1 MSSSPSSKKSHDSS
15 RVNDSKNE
23 EDAISS
29 GSPSQPSPLKVSA
42 NKEATSLA
50 DDGSEQQH
58 QSEQNLNASADN
70 NNTTA
75 ASTADAVETAESSS
89 ENNNDEISHKELLSH
104 ILNIFKSVLERSS
117 HVEDLICGD
126 SDIIMDDDDSDTD
139 DNTSI
144 DVDVDVDKDIDDSG
158 IPKKAASTTTEA
170 AATAHPHSSSL
181 LSVPPSWKR
190 HNYASKTLSEIEDYI
205 IKSNN
210 SPAKK
215 SDNDNDD
222 DGQLLFNVEYN
233 ECSLLALANWTMMS
247 DNTNNN
253 NDKQNW
259 EQYKRSQIKHRATAT
274 SKYNM
279 PLPPPCAFRVCG
291 VCGNFGHYEL
301 ECDLLIDYN
310 DRHDDDDGCGSVG
323 SSDNKGGKRK
333 SRLDNETRERVIS
346 TLAKEIRIQR
356 TLCSLLSN
364 AKREEAEEVVEA
376 TKKKKKEMIKDGSE
390 EDDQEED
397 DASYWVT
404 SQRCNVCLSALGE
417 QSMLVCDGCDELYH
431 MHCLNPPLE
440 DIPDGDWYCD
450 VCVAYDDDV
459 SSTVELEGCNGF
471 VIESRK
477 RSVAE
482 EEERGRNKRRKEEGY
497 AGISLGGDNSWIAA
511 LSILSQTHYMP
522 DFPSI
527 YDIRRDYDGE
537 RRRGETEFVTD
548 EVVWAKRQVGHLKYW
563 PGIVSKVG
571 KKGLDV
577 RYFPLD
583 DCTLDRLHH
592 SSELLPFFPYFEC
605 LGYEKVMTN
614 IFFRRAVELGII
626 KTGLKTLGQA
636 LNYARCGTQM
646 SLQGNDHHNIT
657 AKRMFTSSGWIAP
670 TGWENANIDEVDGFM
685 IMSRN
690 DADDERK
697 NKSSPLESFS
707 VDGSDTDMCGICQ
720 EGGEL
725 LICDGGDKG
734 GGCGKAFHIECIG
747 RALPQGDWICKSCA
761 KEFGYKVGAEGFE
774 WGTENVE
781 KTDTIGNMTAEF
793 DVEDEIVGGTVS
805 WREVL
810 PRAKT
815 SYGTV
820 LSVDVQAKKALV
832 RSILILSD
840 SSESYG
846 RLFPSQPFAQTKQ
859 SIPIR
864 ATDIGSTVWMSLDS
878 LRFVSGRA
886 GERDLSDFKEILSS
900 HMTQEVESF
909 ESRCKQAEIERERSM
924 VELSQKP
931 VPENRS
937 DHDVST
943 LLPVRSA
950 PPSVHSAPPPTIR
963 SSVSGLLVVGKTPSG
978 LLQCPNCPFVT
989 QHRCGMSNHAK
1000 HCLQG
1005 RDYIYAE

>member
-1 MSSSPSSKKSHDSS
+1 MSSSSSSSKESHDSS

-29 GSPSQPSPLKVSA
+29 GSPSQPSPLKDSA
-42 NKEATSLA
+42 NEEATSLA
-50 DDGSEQQH
+50 DDGSEQHH
-58 QSEQNLNASADN
+58 QLEQNLNASPD
-70 NNTTA
+70 NNTTTA
-75 ASTADAVETAESSS
+75 AATAAVEGTTESTS
-89 ENNNDEISHKELLSH
+89 ENNDEISHKEMLSH
-104 ILNIFKSVLERSS
+104 ISNIFKSVLERSS
-117 HVEDLICGD
+117 HVEDLLCGD
-126 SDIIMDDDDSDTD
+126 NDIIMDDDDSDTNA
-139 DNTSI
+139 NTSM
-144 DVDVDVDKDIDDSG
+144 DVDKDRDDSG
-158 IPKKAASTTTEA
+158 IPKAASTTTEA
-170 AATAHPHSSSL
+170 AAAKTHPRSSSL

-210 SPAKK
+210 SPTKK
-215 SDNDNDD
+215 SDDDDDDD

-247 DNTNNN
+247 DNNNT

-259 EQYKRSQIKHRATAT
+259 EQYKRNQIKHRATAT

-310 DRHDDDDGCGSVG
+310 DRHDDDDGSIG
-323 SSDNKGGKRK
+323 SSNGNKGGKRK
-333 SRLDNETRERVIS
+333 RRLDNEKRERVLS

-376 TKKKKKEMIKDGSE
+376 TKTKKKEEEMIKDGSE
-390 EDDQEED
+390 EDDEEEDD

-440 DIPDGDWYCD
+440 EIPDGDWYCD
-450 VCVAYDDDV
+450 VCEAYDDDI

-497 AGISLGGDNSWIAA
+497 AGISLGGDTSWIAA
-511 LSILSQTHYMP
+511 LSILSQTHYMT

-527 YDIRRDYDGE
+527 YDIQRDYDGE

-548 EVVWAKRQVGHLKYW
+548 EVVWAKRQVGHLKHW

-577 RYFPLD
+577 KYFPLD
-583 DCTLDRLHH
+583 DDNLDRLHH

-605 LGYEKVMTN
+605 LGYEQVMTN

-646 SLQGNDHHNIT
+646 SLKGNGHHNIT
-657 AKRMFTSSGWIAP
+657 AKRMFKSLGWIAP

-690 DADDERK
+690 DGDDERK
-697 NKSSPLESFS
+697 KKPSPTETCS

-725 LICDGGDKG
+725 LICDGGDTG

-747 RALPQGDWICKSCA
+747 RALTPQGDWICKSCA
-761 KEFGYKVGAEGFE
+761 KEFGYKVGVEGFE
-774 WGTENVE
+774 KGTENVNE
-781 KTDTIGNMTAEF
+781 KTDTMSNVTAEF
-793 DVEDEIVGGTVS
+793 DVDEIIGSTVS
-805 WREVL
+805 WREVST
-810 PRAKT
+810 AKT

-832 RSILILSD
+832 RSILILSH

-846 RLFPSQPFAQTKQ
+846 RLFPPQPFAQTKQ
-859 SIPIR
+859 TISIR
-864 ATDIGSTVWMSLDS
+864 ATDIGSTMWMSLETLS
-878 LRFVSGRA
+878 FVSGRA
-886 GERDLSDFKEILSS
+886 GERELLDFKEILSS

-924 VELSQKP
+924 VELSQKAP
-931 VPENRS
+931 VFENRS

-950 PPSVHSAPPPTIR
+950 PPPVHSAR
-963 SSVSGLLVVGKTPSG
+963 LSGLLVVGKTPSG